1 MNTDLPH
8 IPTGQE
14 LEDKERYC
22 FDLQHNWLDM
32 SIDYPQPRFLLQY
45 NGVGFSPLGGIQAI
59 TGQKKNGKTFVMC
72 QLMAAVLNSD
82 SERMRAHLPGLKI
95 HDDTNAKLAHD
106 PVVLYCDTEQEIEN
120 TARVAR
126 RVHYLCGWPMN
137 EANPRFRVLWLRAE
151 ESVTDR
157 WGKIKQA
164 IHEVRPTAIFLD
176 GIRDV
181 IGDFNDPAASADLI
195 AECMSI
201 ATKGNCCMWCVLH
214 ENPGS
219 DKMRGHLGTELG
231 NKVTDTFVSQK
242 KKSAEGVT
250 FTVKQ
255 QDARG
260 KDVDDWTFE
269 VTDDAGGL
277 GIPRIKDAVVIT
289 TPSKAERFGEN
300 LTDDEIKEL
309 SRALRSII
317 NPPSSKKYRTIFDNL
332 KKELSIGSTKAQNLM
347 RKAIEMELL
356 NAPIDGKYSYNSAL
370 GDELEGQQACPF

>member
-1 MNTDLPH
+1 MNELPH
-8 IPTGQE
+8 IPTG
-14 LEDKERYC
+14 KEIEEREKYS
-22 FDLQHNWLDM
+22 FDLSGNWLDM
-32 SIDYPQPRFLLQY
+32 SVDYPAPRFLLQY

-59 TGQKKNGKTFVMC
+59 SGQKKNGKTFVLC

-95 HDDTNAKLAHD
+95 NDDTNSKLAHD

-151 ESVTDR
+151 ESIEDR

-181 IGDFNDPAASADLI
+181 IADFNDPGQSAALI
-195 AECMSI
+195 TECMSI
-201 ATKGNCCMWCVLH
+201 ATKGDCCMWCVLH

-231 NKVTDTFVSQK
+231 NKVTDTFVSTK

-255 QDARG
+255 QDARS

-269 VTDDAGGL
+269 ITDDAGGL
-277 GIPRIKDAVVIT
+277 GIPRIKDAIT
-289 TPSKAERFGEN
+289 ITDVKVERFGN
-300 LTDDEIKEL
+300 VLTEDEKKEL
-309 SRALRSII
+309 SAALRTLV
-317 NPPSSKKYRTIFDNL
+317 NPPSSKKYTVLRDGL
-332 KKELSIGSTKAQNLM
+332 KKHLKVGTDKATYLMHVALELNI
-347 RKAIEMELL
+347 L
-356 NAPIDGKYSYNSAL
+356 NTPINGKYSYNQSK
-370 GDELEGQQACPF
+370 GDELEGQTTCPF

>member
-1 MNTDLPH
+1 MNNELPH
-8 IPTGQE
+8 IPTG
-14 LEDKERYC
+14 KEIEEREKYG
-22 FDLQHNWLDM
+22 FDLSGNWLDM
-32 SIDYPQPRFLLQY
+32 SVDYPAPRFLLQY

-59 TGQKKNGKTFVMC
+59 SGQKKNGKTFVLC

-82 SERMRAHLPGLKI
+82 SERMRAHLPGLKLN
-95 HDDTNAKLAHD
+95 DDTNSKLAHD

-151 ESVTDR
+151 ESIEDR

-181 IGDFNDPAASADLI
+181 IADFNDPGQSAALI
-195 AECMSI
+195 TECMSI
-201 ATKGNCCMWCVLH
+201 ATKGDCCMWCVLH

-231 NKVTDTFVSQK
+231 NKVTDTFVSTK
-242 KKSAEGVT
+242 KKTAEGVT

-255 QDARG
+255 QDARS

-269 VTDDAGGL
+269 ITDDAGGL

-289 TPSKAERFGEN
+289 DVKAERFGN
-300 LTDDEIKEL
+300 VLTEDEKKEL
-309 SRALRSII
+309 SAVLRTLV
-317 NPPSSKKYRTIFDNL
+317 NPPSSKKYTVLRDGL
-332 KKELSIGSTKAQNLM
+332 KKHLKVGTDKATYLMHVALELNI
-347 RKAIEMELL
+347 L
-356 NAPIDGKYSYNSAL
+356 NNPVNGKYSYNQSK
-370 GDELEGQQACPF
+370 GDELEGQTTCPF

>member
-1 MNTDLPH
+1 MNNELPH
-8 IPTGQE
+8 IPTG
-14 LEDKERYC
+14 KEIEEREKYG
-22 FDLQHNWLDM
+22 FDLSGNWLDM
-32 SIDYPQPRFLLQY
+32 SVDYPAPRFLLQY

-59 TGQKKNGKTFVMC
+59 SGQKKNGKTFVLC

-95 HDDTNAKLAHD
+95 NDDTNSKLAHD

-151 ESVTDR
+151 ESIEDR

-181 IGDFNDPAASADLI
+181 IADFNDPGQSAALI
-195 AECMSI
+195 TECMSI
-201 ATKGNCCMWCVLH
+201 ATKGDCCMWCVLH

-231 NKVTDTFVSQK
+231 NKVTDTFVSTK

-255 QDARG
+255 QDARS

-269 VTDDAGGL
+269 ITDDAGGL

-289 TPSKAERFGEN
+289 DVKVERFGN
-300 LTDDEIKEL
+300 VLTEDEKKEL
-309 SRALRSII
+309 SAALRTLV
-317 NPPSSKKYRTIFDNL
+317 NPPSSKKYTVLRDGL
-332 KKELSIGSTKAQNLM
+332 KKHLKVGTDKATYLMHVALELNI
-347 RKAIEMELL
+347 L
-356 NAPIDGKYSYNSAL
+356 NTPINGKYSYNQSK
-370 GDELEGQQACPF
+370 GDELEGQTTCPF

>member
-1 MNTDLPH
+1 MNELPH
-8 IPTGQE
+8 IPTG
-14 LEDKERYC
+14 KEIEEREKYS
-22 FDLQHNWLDM
+22 FDLSGNWLDM
-32 SIDYPQPRFLLQY
+32 SVDYPAPRFLLQY

-59 TGQKKNGKTFVMC
+59 SGQKKNGKTFVLC

-82 SERMRAHLPGLKI
+82 SERMRAHLPGLKLN
-95 HDDTNAKLAHD
+95 DDTNSKLAHD

-151 ESVTDR
+151 ESIEDR

-181 IGDFNDPAASADLI
+181 IADFNDPGQSAALI
-195 AECMSI
+195 TECMSI
-201 ATKGNCCMWCVLH
+201 ATKGDCCMWCVLH

-231 NKVTDTFVSQK
+231 NKVTDTFVSTK

-255 QDARG
+255 QDARS

-269 VTDDAGGL
+269 ITDDAGGL

-289 TPSKAERFGEN
+289 TESKAVRFGEN
-300 LTDDEIKEL
+300 LTDEEIRQL
-309 SRALRSII
+309 SQCLKAAIC
-317 NPPSSKKYRTIFDNL
+317 PPSSKKYTTIFNHL
-332 KKELSIGSTKAQNLM
+332 KKDLAIGSAKAQELI
-347 RKAIEMELL
+347 RKAQELNIL
-356 NAPIDGKYSYNSAL
+356 NAPIDGKYSYNSAK
-370 GDELEGQQACPF
+370 GDEIEGQTTCSF

>member
-1 MNTDLPH
+1 MNELPH
-8 IPTGQE
+8 IPTG
-14 LEDKERYC
+14 KEIEEREKYS
-22 FDLQHNWLDM
+22 FDLSGNWLDM
-32 SIDYPQPRFLLQY
+32 SVDYPAPRFLLQY

-59 TGQKKNGKTFVMC
+59 SGQKKNGKTFVLC

-95 HDDTNAKLAHD
+95 NDDTNSKLAHD

-151 ESVTDR
+151 ESIEDR

-181 IGDFNDPAASADLI
+181 IADFNDPGQSAALI
-195 AECMSI
+195 TECMSI
-201 ATKGNCCMWCVLH
+201 ATKGDCCMWCVLH

-231 NKVTDTFVSQK
+231 NKVTDTFVSTK
-242 KKSAEGVT
+242 KKTAEGVT

-255 QDARG
+255 QDARS

-269 VTDDAGGL
+269 ITDDAGGL

-289 TPSKAERFGEN
+289 DVKAERFGN
-300 LTDDEIKEL
+300 VLTEDEKKEL
-309 SRALRSII
+309 SAVLRTLV
-317 NPPSSKKYRTIFDNL
+317 NPPSSKKYTVLRDGL
-332 KKELSIGSTKAQNLM
+332 KKHLKVGTDKATYLMHVALELNI
-347 RKAIEMELL
+347 L
-356 NAPIDGKYSYNSAL
+356 NNPVNGKYSYNQSK
-370 GDELEGQQACPF
+370 GDELEGQTTCPF

>member
-1 MNTDLPH
+1 MNELPH
-8 IPTGQE
+8 IPTG
-14 LEDKERYC
+14 KEIEEREKYS
-22 FDLQHNWLDM
+22 FDLSGNWLDM
-32 SIDYPQPRFLLQY
+32 SVDYPAPRFLLQY

-59 TGQKKNGKTFVMC
+59 SGQKKNGKTFVLC

-82 SERMRAHLPGLKI
+82 SERMRAHLPGLKLN
-95 HDDTNAKLAHD
+95 DDTNSKLAHD

-151 ESVTDR
+151 ESIEDR

-181 IGDFNDPAASADLI
+181 IADFNDPGQSAALI
-195 AECMSI
+195 TECMSI
-201 ATKGNCCMWCVLH
+201 ATKGDCCMWCVLH

-231 NKVTDTFVSQK
+231 NKVTDTFVSTK
-242 KKSAEGVT
+242 KKTAEGVT

-255 QDARG
+255 QDARS

-269 VTDDAGGL
+269 ITDDAGGL

-289 TPSKAERFGEN
+289 DVKVERFGN
-300 LTDDEIKEL
+300 VLTEDEKKEL
-309 SRALRSII
+309 SAALRTLV
-317 NPPSSKKYRTIFDNL
+317 NPPSSKKYTVLRDGL
-332 KKELSIGSTKAQNLM
+332 KKHLKVGTDKATYLMHVALELNI
-347 RKAIEMELL
+347 L
-356 NAPIDGKYSYNSAL
+356 NTPINGKYSYNQSK
-370 GDELEGQQACPF
+370 GDELEGQTTCPF

>member
-1 MNTDLPH
+1 MNELPH
-8 IPTGQE
+8 IPTG
-14 LEDKERYC
+14 KEIEEREKYS
-22 FDLQHNWLDM
+22 FDLSGNWLDM
-32 SIDYPQPRFLLQY
+32 SVDYPAPRFLLQY

-59 TGQKKNGKTFVMC
+59 SGQKKNGKTFVLC

-82 SERMRAHLPGLKI
+82 SERMRAHLPGLKLN
-95 HDDTNAKLAHD
+95 DDTNSKLAHD

-151 ESVTDR
+151 ESIEDR

-181 IGDFNDPAASADLI
+181 IADFNDPGQSAALI
-195 AECMSI
+195 TECMSI
-201 ATKGNCCMWCVLH
+201 ATKGDCCMWCVLH

-231 NKVTDTFVSQK
+231 NKVTDTFVSTK

-255 QDARG
+255 QDARS

-269 VTDDAGGL
+269 ITDDAGGL

-289 TPSKAERFGEN
+289 DVKAERFGN
-300 LTDDEIKEL
+300 VLTEDEKKEL
-309 SRALRSII
+309 SAALRTLV
-317 NPPSSKKYRTIFDNL
+317 NPPSSKKYTVLRDGL
-332 KKELSIGSTKAQNLM
+332 KKHLKVGTDKATYLMHVALELNI
-347 RKAIEMELL
+347 L
-356 NAPIDGKYSYNSAL
+356 NAPINGKYSYNQSK
-370 GDELEGQQACPF
+370 GDELEGQTACPF

>member
-1 MNTDLPH
+1 MNELPH
-8 IPTGQE
+8 IPTG
-14 LEDKERYC
+14 KEIEEREKYS
-22 FDLQHNWLDM
+22 FDLSGNWLDM
-32 SIDYPQPRFLLQY
+32 SVDYPAPRFLLQY

-59 TGQKKNGKTFVMC
+59 SGQKKNGKTFVLC

-95 HDDTNAKLAHD
+95 NDDTNSKLAHD

-151 ESVTDR
+151 ESIEDR

-181 IGDFNDPAASADLI
+181 IADFNDPGQSAALI
-195 AECMSI
+195 TECMSI
-201 ATKGNCCMWCVLH
+201 ATKGDCCMWCVLH

-231 NKVTDTFVSQK
+231 NKVTDTFVSTK
-242 KKSAEGVT
+242 KKTAGGVT

-255 QDARG
+255 QDARS

-269 VTDDAGGL
+269 ITDDAGGL

-289 TPSKAERFGEN
+289 DVKVERFGN
-300 LTDDEIKEL
+300 VLTEDEKKEL
-309 SRALRSII
+309 SAALRTLV
-317 NPPSSKKYRTIFDNL
+317 NPPSSKKYTVLRDGL
-332 KKELSIGSTKAQNLM
+332 KKHLKVGTDKATYLMHVALELNI
-347 RKAIEMELL
+347 L
-356 NAPIDGKYSYNSAL
+356 NTPINGKYSYNQSK
-370 GDELEGQQACPF
+370 GDELEGQTTCPF

>member
-1 MNTDLPH
+1 MNELPH
-8 IPTGQE
+8 IPTG
-14 LEDKERYC
+14 KEIEEREKYS
-22 FDLQHNWLDM
+22 FDLSGNWLDM
-32 SIDYPQPRFLLQY
+32 SVDYPAPRFLLQY

-59 TGQKKNGKTFVMC
+59 SGQKKNGKTFVLC

-95 HDDTNAKLAHD
+95 NDDTNSKLAHD

-120 TARVAR
+120 TARAAR

-137 EANPRFRVLWLRAE
+137 EANPRFRVLWLRSE
-151 ESVTDR
+151 ESIEDR

-181 IGDFNDPAASADLI
+181 IADFNDPGQSAALI
-195 AECMSI
+195 TECMSI
-201 ATKGNCCMWCVLH
+201 ATKGDCCMWCVLH

-231 NKVTDTFVSQK
+231 NKVTDTFVSTK

-255 QDARG
+255 QDARS

-269 VTDDAGGL
+269 ITDDAGGL

-289 TPSKAERFGEN
+289 DVKVERFGN
-300 LTDDEIKEL
+300 VLTEDEKKEL
-309 SRALRSII
+309 SAVLRTLV
-317 NPPSSKKYRTIFDNL
+317 NPPSSKKYTVLRDGL
-332 KKELSIGSTKAQNLM
+332 KKHLKVGTDKATYLMHVALELNI
-347 RKAIEMELL
+347 L
-356 NAPIDGKYSYNSAL
+356 NTPINGKYSYNQSK
-370 GDELEGQQACPF
+370 GDELEGQTTCPF

>member
-1 MNTDLPH
+1 MNNELPH
-8 IPTGQE
+8 IPTG
-14 LEDKERYC
+14 KEIEEREKYS
-22 FDLQHNWLDM
+22 FDLSGNWLDM
-32 SIDYPQPRFLLQY
+32 SVDYPAPRFLLQY

-59 TGQKKNGKTFVMC
+59 SGQKKNGKTFVLC

-95 HDDTNAKLAHD
+95 NDDTNSKLAHD

-151 ESVTDR
+151 ESIEDR

-181 IGDFNDPAASADLI
+181 IADFNDPGQSAALI
-195 AECMSI
+195 TECMSI
-201 ATKGNCCMWCVLH
+201 ATKGDCCMWCVLH

-231 NKVTDTFVSQK
+231 NKVTDTFVSTK

-255 QDARG
+255 QDARS

-269 VTDDAGGL
+269 ITDDAGGL

-289 TPSKAERFGEN
+289 DVKVERFGN
-300 LTDDEIKEL
+300 VLTEDEKKEL
-309 SRALRSII
+309 SAALRTLV
-317 NPPSSKKYRTIFDNL
+317 NPPSSKKYTVLRDGL
-332 KKELSIGSTKAQNLM
+332 KKHLKVGTDKATYLMHVALELNI
-347 RKAIEMELL
+347 L
-356 NAPIDGKYSYNSAL
+356 NTPINGKYSYNQSK
-370 GDELEGQQACPF
+370 GDELEGQTTCPF

>member
-1 MNTDLPH
+1 MNNELPH
-8 IPTGQE
+8 IPTG
-14 LEDKERYC
+14 KEIEEREKYG
-22 FDLQHNWLDM
+22 FDLSGNWLDM
-32 SIDYPQPRFLLQY
+32 SVDYPAPRFLLQY

-59 TGQKKNGKTFVMC
+59 SGQKKNGKTFVLC

-82 SERMRAHLPGLKI
+82 SERMRAHLPGLKLN
-95 HDDTNAKLAHD
+95 DDTNSKLAHD

-151 ESVTDR
+151 ESIEDR

-181 IGDFNDPAASADLI
+181 IADFNDPGQSAALI
-195 AECMSI
+195 TECMSI
-201 ATKGNCCMWCVLH
+201 ATKGDCCMWCVLH

-231 NKVTDTFVSQK
+231 NKVTDTFVSTK
-242 KKSAEGVT
+242 KKTAEGVT

-255 QDARG
+255 QDARS

-269 VTDDAGGL
+269 ITDDAGGL

-289 TPSKAERFGEN
+289 DVKAERFGN
-300 LTDDEIKEL
+300 VLTEDEKKEL
-309 SRALRSII
+309 SAVLRTLV
-317 NPPSSKKYRTIFDNL
+317 NPPSSKKYTVLRDGL
-332 KKELSIGSTKAQNLM
+332 KKHLKVGTDKATYLMHVALELNI
-347 RKAIEMELL
+347 L
-356 NAPIDGKYSYNSAL
+356 NTPVNGKYSYNQSK
-370 GDELEGQQACPF
+370 GDELEGQTTCPF

>member
-1 MNTDLPH
+1 MNKLPH
-8 IPTGQE
+8 IPTG
-14 LEDKERYC
+14 KEIEEREKYG
-22 FDLQHNWLDM
+22 FDLSGNWLDM
-32 SIDYPQPRFLLQY
+32 SVDYPAPRFLLQY

-59 TGQKKNGKTFVMC
+59 SGQKKNGKTFVLC

-95 HDDTNAKLAHD
+95 NDDTNSKLAHD

-151 ESVTDR
+151 ESIEDR

-181 IGDFNDPAASADLI
+181 IADFNDPGQSAALI
-195 AECMSI
+195 TECMSI
-201 ATKGNCCMWCVLH
+201 ATKGDCCMWCVLH

-231 NKVTDTFVSQK
+231 NKVTDTFVSTK
-242 KKSAEGVT
+242 KKTAEGVT

-255 QDARG
+255 QDARS

-269 VTDDAGGL
+269 ITDDAGGL

-289 TPSKAERFGEN
+289 DVKVERFGN
-300 LTDDEIKEL
+300 VLTEDEKKEL
-309 SRALRSII
+309 SAALRTLV
-317 NPPSSKKYRTIFDNL
+317 NPPSSKKYTVLRDGL
-332 KKELSIGSTKAQNLM
+332 KKHLKVGTDKATYLMHVALELNI
-347 RKAIEMELL
+347 L
-356 NAPIDGKYSYNSAL
+356 NTPINGKYSYNQSK
-370 GDELEGQQACPF
+370 GDELEGQTTCPF

>member
-1 MNTDLPH
+1 MNELPH
-8 IPTGQE
+8 IPTG
-14 LEDKERYC
+14 KEIEEREKYS
-22 FDLQHNWLDM
+22 FDLSGNWLDM
-32 SIDYPQPRFLLQY
+32 SVDYPAPRFLLQY

-59 TGQKKNGKTFVMC
+59 SGQKKNGKTFVLC

-82 SERMRAHLPGLKI
+82 SERMRAHLPGLKLN
-95 HDDTNAKLAHD
+95 DDTNSKLAHD

-151 ESVTDR
+151 ESIEDR

-181 IGDFNDPAASADLI
+181 IADFNDPGQSAALI
-195 AECMSI
+195 TECMSI
-201 ATKGNCCMWCVLH
+201 TTKGDCCMWCVLH

-231 NKVTDTFVSQK
+231 NKVTDTFVSTK

-255 QDARG
+255 QDARS

-269 VTDDAGGL
+269 ITDDAGGL

-289 TPSKAERFGEN
+289 DVKVERFGN
-300 LTDDEIKEL
+300 VLTEDEKKEL
-309 SRALRSII
+309 SAVLRTLV
-317 NPPSSKKYRTIFDNL
+317 NPPSSKKYTVLRDGL
-332 KKELSIGSTKAQNLM
+332 KKHLKVGTDKATYLMHVALELNI
-347 RKAIEMELL
+347 L
-356 NAPIDGKYSYNSAL
+356 NTPINGKYSYNQSK
-370 GDELEGQQACPF
+370 GDELEGQTTCPF

>member
-1 MNTDLPH
+1 MNNELPH
-8 IPTGQE
+8 IPTG
-14 LEDKERYC
+14 KEIEEREKYS
-22 FDLQHNWLDM
+22 FDLSGNWLDM
-32 SIDYPQPRFLLQY
+32 SVDYPAPRFLLQF

-59 TGQKKNGKTFVMC
+59 SGQKKNGKTFVLC

-95 HDDTNAKLAHD
+95 NDDTNGKLAHD

-151 ESVTDR
+151 ENIEDR

-181 IGDFNDPAASADLI
+181 IADFNDPGQSAALI
-195 AECMSI
+195 TECMSI
-201 ATKGNCCMWCVLH
+201 ATKGDCCMWCVLH

-231 NKVTDTFVSQK
+231 NKVTDTFVSTK
-242 KKSAEGVT
+242 KKTAEGVT

-255 QDARG
+255 QDARS

-269 VTDDAGGL
+269 ITDDAGGL

-289 TPSKAERFGEN
+289 DVKVERFGN
-300 LTDDEIKEL
+300 VLTEDEKKEL
-309 SRALRSII
+309 SAALRTLV
-317 NPPSSKKYRTIFDNL
+317 NPPSSKKYTVLRDGL
-332 KKELSIGSTKAQNLM
+332 KKHLKVGTDKATYLMHVALELNI
-347 RKAIEMELL
+347 L
-356 NAPIDGKYSYNSAL
+356 NTPINGKYSYNQSK
-370 GDELEGQQACPF
+370 GDELEGQTTCPF